1 MERLLAQRSRAA
13 GLDLAV
19 ASTGT
24 RALVGQDMEPGSRE
38 ILTRH
43 DADADGFVS
52 TSIRAVDLESY
63 DLILTASEAHRL
75 RVVER
80 DPVLLARTRTLL
92 GFLDPVE
99 DEIVDP
105 YRKSPETYRAME
117 RQIVPAIEAVVAYL
131 LRQRL

>member
-1 MERLLAQRSRAA
+1 
-13 GLDLAV
+13 
-19 ASTGT
+19 
-24 RALVGQDMEPGSRE
+24 MEPGSRE